1 MSDVDQ
7 KYTAKAPAMPLVV
20 CGGLITV
27 DFIFETPAFPVEG
40 TKNRA
45 TAAQMVAGGGA
56 FYAASAIVALGGRAS
71 LAGAVGEDALADVVR
86 AALAARGIDG
96 THVQTCAGVGTARS
110 AVIITADGE
119 RTIVNHRDDALFSSP
134 AALPATFDAALS
146 DTRWP
151 SGAAA
156 LMQAARQAGKPGVLD
171 AENPVRLARDALH
184 SASHV
189 VFSQQGLRD
198 YAGAC
203 DATAL
208 ADVARALG
216 VFVAVTRGALPVLWH
231 QRDTAGQSAPIAVRP
246 VDTLGA
252 GDVWHG
258 AFALALAESQDEDAA
273 LLNANA
279 AAACKVTMPPGPMPT
294 AAEVRAMLNRSG
306 IPVSAPVSA
315 PVSE

>member
-171 AENPVRLARDALH
+171 AESPVRLARDALH

-306 IPVSAPVSA
+306 IPVSAPVS
-315 PVSE
+315 E